1 LLRSKSIVN
10 YFRQDT
16 AAECISLVMRNS
28 NNNLDAVRKAM
39 IGSIVVARYCNDKTY
54 RIDEVDFDVNPM
66 CKYFKN

>member
-1 LLRSKSIVN
+1 
-10 YFRQDT
+10 
-16 AAECISLVMRNS
+16 MRNS